1 MDYWGREP
9 GLIRNP
15 GGSGF
20 WKIWNNG
27 FWNSGFLDSGCG
39 AWTLDSGLDSVIGD
53 FDLYDKILEFWIL
66 ANYGILELWIL
77 GFGSWSS
84 GFWLAK

>member
-9 GLIRNP
+9 GLIRNL

-39 AWTLDSGLDSVIGD
+39 AWTLDSGLDSGIGD